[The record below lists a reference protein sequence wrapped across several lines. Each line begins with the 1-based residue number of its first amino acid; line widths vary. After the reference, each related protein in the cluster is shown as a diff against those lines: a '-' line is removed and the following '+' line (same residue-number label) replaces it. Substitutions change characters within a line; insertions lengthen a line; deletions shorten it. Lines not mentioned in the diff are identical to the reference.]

1 MGVRFTFE
9 DREGSTHIKSW
20 ALPLVVAAI
29 CVPIVAAF
37 AAGSQGAAI
46 GAGAAFL
53 VASTIVVMAV
63 RTRPFRAMEVAS
75 AKGAGHRV
83 LVLAPEELGAEPA
96 QRVAKLAAGA
106 ADVRVL
112 VPTPSKRLD
121 RWLSGDDAAR
131 ASARERLAASAGAL
145 TAAGLPVSGSVGDND
160 PVQAVE
166 DELRSFAADEV
177 LYVIDEADRGK
188 VEKLRH
194 RLALPLTR
202 VPD

>member
-1 MGVRFTFE
+1 MGLRFTFE
-9 DREGSTHIKSW
+9 DREGVTHIKSW

-29 CVPIVAAF
+29 CVPIVAGF

-46 GAGAAFL
+46 GAAVAAM
-53 VASTIVVMAV
+53 VTAVIIVVSA
-63 RTRPFRAMEVAS
+63 RTKPFRAMEVAD
-75 AKGAGHRV
+75 AKRLGYRV
-83 LVLAPEELGAEPA
+83 LVLAPGELGTVPA
-96 QRVAKLAAGA
+96 QRVAELAAGA
-106 ADVRVL
+106 DDVRVL

-131 ASARERLAASAGAL
+131 ASARETLAASAGAL
-145 TAAGLPVSGSVGDND
+145 TAAGLPVSGSVGDSD

-177 LYVIDEADRGK
+177 LVAGAGADLD